1 MSKLSREGNYINEA
15 TFISTWNQMN
25 KAHHTNNREIKSAL
39 HICQFRICG
48 FDQLQVENIK
58 KKKKKSRK
66 FQKAKLDFVPHWQLL
81 MQSLYHISY
90 YK

>member
-58 KKKKKSRK
+58 KKKKKI
-66 FQKAKLDFVPHWQLL
+66 QKVSKSKTWFCPTLATTDAEF
-81 MQSLYHISY
+81 ISY
-90 YK
+90 